1 MNQDRTSQ
9 PKQTFNLLNIT
20 TITTIIIT
28 PGADIGLWWSC
39 RAIGIITTTII
50 TITAITEI
58 AYPRWKMKTGPS
70 GSCFF
75 HAGCSRPEAFSSRE
89 AARTRLKTLLL
100 ACLLFCRAMEM
111 PIGPVKYR
119 VRG

>member
-75 HAGCSRPEAFSSRE
+75 TPAAQGLRRFLRAKRRE
-89 AARTRLKTLLL
+89 RD
-100 ACLLFCRAMEM
+100 
-111 PIGPVKYR
+111 
-119 VRG
+119 